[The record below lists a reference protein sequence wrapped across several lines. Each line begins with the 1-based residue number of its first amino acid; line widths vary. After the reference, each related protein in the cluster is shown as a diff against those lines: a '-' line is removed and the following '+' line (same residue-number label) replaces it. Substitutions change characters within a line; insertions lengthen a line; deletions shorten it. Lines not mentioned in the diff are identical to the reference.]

1 MFICHRNF
9 QISWELEEF
18 ISISWDGRENSF
30 SCQFISSDRPN
41 ICLTVSCTVL
51 LKCHMKSYDALK
63 GRILVQLCYRFF
75 RLDVPCLFQHL
86 ISSNTSCI
94 LFLYRLNTF
103 PSFKVSLAS
112 NRDTLKRLKKNVNT
126 T

>member
-1 MFICHRNF
+1 MF
-9 QISWELEEF
+9 
-18 ISISWDGRENSF
+18 NSF
-30 SCQFISSDRPN
+30 IYGTFKMPYE
-41 ICLTVSCTVL
+41 
-51 LKCHMKSYDALK
+51 SYDALK

-94 LFLYRLNTF
+94 LFLYRLNIF
-103 PSFKVSLAS
+103 PLFNVSLAP
-112 NRDTLKRLKKNVNT
+112 NRDTLERLKKNVNT